1 MSKGGT
7 KESNLPRRYTRRGAN
22 DTEQSELE
30 PILLNDEDEKRSN
43 ASSSSVHSMDATLDF
58 MKQMMMEMQRKKK
71 RTGKNEKGP
80 ERRYRKCKNGVRN
93 YYEQNG
99 RNGRGTRRTVEIES
113 KESWKKG
120 ECSTNEIC

>member
-43 ASSSSVHSMDATLDF
+43 TSSSSAHSMDATLDF
-58 MKQMMMEMQRKKK
+58 MKQMMMEMQRK
-71 RTGKNEKGP
+71 E
-80 ERRYRKCKNGVRN
+80 EEDRK
-93 YYEQNG
+93 E
-99 RNGRGTRRTVEIES
+99 
-113 KESWKKG
+113 
-120 ECSTNEIC
+120 